1 MQARRTIG
9 AVALVL
15 LLGFFFAGWFPSESR
30 AASKTRIAVIDF
42 EQKAFQEF
50 QGKQIGEIVAE
61 WLITSLA
68 NTGRFEV
75 VERAQLQ
82 KLLHEQQLGV
92 SGMIN
97 QETAA
102 KMGELLGVK
111 VIVSGS
117 VIQIGNTYDVNARL
131 ISVQD
136 GSIIKAERVRGM
148 GLDGVERM
156 MDSLADSFKKEFP
169 LEGYVVMVSGK
180 RAMIDLGRVNGVE
193 PGMRFFALRKGAP
206 VRHPITGKMLAGE
219 DIRIG
224 EMMVQTTEREAS
236 WAEIVHQEPGI
247 SIAAG
252 NLAKQALGG
261 ERMAVT
267 TVPSAPLPVPP
278 PSVTVPPPPPSAPAP
293 AAPVVP
299 PPKVVPSIPGRI
311 GGNRILVEWAGM
323 HDLLLGDRDGYVW
336 LFINI
341 GGKESPRYDAGTK
354 LKAGGKEIKV
364 RSPSYPYLVDWN
376 EDGKVDL
383 LVGNGGGYL
392 HLFLNQGDGNLAP
405 GVMVKAAGKDVDT
418 GSRASTCVTDWNED
432 GKKDLVI
439 GNGSGE
445 IFVYLN
451 EGTNQQP
458 AFGKPLK
465 LNNGR
470 LDVGSNSS
478 PEAADWDGDGKKDL
492 VIGNS
497 DGEILIYINKGTNR
511 EPQFE
516 NEGEK
521 LPIKLGP
528 DAMPQ
533 VLSKGRGWSDLV
545 VADRYGEVTYCPNT
559 GGPRAPNFPEKRIV
573 KAGKR

>member
-1 MQARRTIG
+1 MQEKRKFGTVVLIL
-9 AVALVL
+9 LVGL
-15 LLGFFFAGWFPSESR
+15 FFSGLFPAESR
-30 AASKTRIAVIDF
+30 AASKTRVAVIDF

-82 KLLHEQQLGV
+82 KVLKEQQLGI
-92 SGMIN
+92 SGAIN

-111 VIVSGS
+111 VIVSGT

-136 GSIIKAERVRGM
+136 GSIIKAERVRGV
-148 GLDGVERM
+148 GLDGVERL

-169 LEGYVVMVSGK
+169 LEGYVVMVTGK
-180 RAMIDLGRVNGVE
+180 RAMIDLGRINGVE

-206 VRHPITGKMLAGE
+206 VRHPVDGKMLAGE

-224 EMMVQTTEREAS
+224 EMVVQTVEREAS
-236 WAEIVHQEPGI
+236 WAEIVLQEPGI
-247 SIAAG
+247 TIAAG
-252 NLAKQALGG
+252 NLAKQALG

-267 TVPSAPLPVPP
+267 PTPVAPLPGPLP
-278 PSVTVPPPPPSAPAP
+278 MTAPAPPP

-299 PPKVVPSIPGRI
+299 PPKMQPTVPGRI
-311 GGNRILVEWAGM
+311 MGSKILVEWAGM

-336 LFINI
+336 LFLNI

-354 LKAGGKEIKV
+354 LRAGGKEIKV
-364 RSPSYPYLVDWN
+364 RGPSYPYLVDWN

-392 HLFLNQGDGNLAP
+392 HLFLNQGDGNFAP
-405 GVMVKAAGKDVDT
+405 GVMVKAGGKDVDT
-418 GSRASTCVTDWNED
+418 GSRATPCVTDWNED
-432 GKKDLVI
+432 GKKDLVM

-445 IFVYLN
+445 IFIFLN

-458 AFGKPLK
+458 AFGKLFK
-465 LNNGR
+465 LNGGK
-470 LDVGSNSS
+470 LDVGSDSS
-478 PEAADWDGDGKKDL
+478 PEVVDWNGDGKKDL
-492 VIGNS
+492 VVGN
-497 DGEILIYINKGTNR
+497 DNGEIFVFINQGTNH
-511 EPQFE
+511 EPQFN
-516 NEGEK
+516 NEGDK
-521 LPIKLGP
+521 LPLKLGP
-528 DAMPQ
+528 GAIPQ
-533 VLSKGRGWSDLV
+533 VLSKGRGLNDLV
-545 VADRYGEVTYCPNT
+545 VADRNGEVTYCPNT
-559 GGPRAPNFPEKRIV
+559 GSAAAPNFPEKRIL
-573 KAGKR
+573 KAGKK

>member
-1 MQARRTIG
+1 MRAKKRIG
-9 AVALVL
+9 AVALIL
-15 LLGFFFAGWFPSESR
+15 LLSLFLPGLFPTESP
-30 AASKTRIAVIDF
+30 AAAKTRVAVIDF

-82 KLLHEQQLGV
+82 KILKEQQLGI

-131 ISVQD
+131 ISVED
-136 GSIIKAERVRGM
+136 GSIIKAERIRGV
-148 GLDGVERM
+148 GLDGVERL

-180 RAMIDLGRVNGVE
+180 RAMIDLGRINGVE

-206 VRHPITGKMLAGE
+206 VRHPVTGKMLAGE
-219 DIRIG
+219 DIKIG
-224 EMMVQTTEREAS
+224 EIIIQTVEREAS
-236 WAEIVHQEPGI
+236 WAEIVLQEPGI
-247 SIAAG
+247 NIAAG
-252 NLAKQALGG
+252 NLAKQALG

-267 TVPSAPLPVPP
+267 TS
-278 PSVTVPPPPPSAPAP
+278 P
-293 AAPVVP
+293 AAPVPGPPPVTAPGIP
-299 PPKVVPSIPGRI
+299 PPKMQPAIPGRI
-311 GGNRILVEWAGM
+311 MGNKILVEWAGM

-336 LFINI
+336 LFLNI
-341 GGKESPRYDAGTK
+341 GSKESPRYEAGTK

-364 RSPSYPYLVDWN
+364 RGPSYPYLVDWN

-392 HLFLNQGDGNLAP
+392 HLFLNQGDGNFAP
-405 GVMVKAAGKDVDT
+405 GVMVKAGGKDVDT
-418 GSRASTCVTDWNED
+418 GSRASPCMADWNED
-432 GKKDLVI
+432 GKKDLVM

-458 AFGKPLK
+458 VFGKPLK
-465 LNNGR
+465 LNNGK
-470 LDVGSNSS
+470 LDVGSDSS
-478 PEAADWDGDGKKDL
+478 PDVVDWNGDGKKDL
-492 VIGNS
+492 VVGN
-497 DGEILIYINKGTNR
+497 DNGEIFIFINQGTNH
-511 EPQFE
+511 EPQFN

-521 LPIKLGP
+521 LPLKLGP
-528 DAMPQ
+528 SALPQ
-533 VLSKGRGWSDLV
+533 VLSKGRGLNDLV
-545 VADRYGEVTYCPNT
+545 VADRNGEVTYYPNT
-559 GGPRAPNFPEKRIV
+559 GSAAAPSFPEKRVV

>member
-1 MQARRTIG
+1 MQAKRTIG

-15 LLGFFFAGWFPSESR
+15 LLGFFFAGLFPSESR
-30 AASKTRIAVIDF
+30 AASKTRVAVIDF

-82 KLLHEQQLGV
+82 KILKEQQLGI
-92 SGMIN
+92 SGVIN

-136 GSIIKAERVRGM
+136 GSIIKAERMRGV
-148 GLDGVERM
+148 GLDGVERL

-206 VRHPITGKMLAGE
+206 VRHPVTGKMLAGE
-219 DIRIG
+219 DIKIG
-224 EMMVQTTEREAS
+224 EMIVQTAEREAS
-236 WAEIVHQEPGI
+236 WAEIVQQEPGI
-247 SIAAG
+247 SVAAG
-252 NLAKQALGG
+252 NLAKQALG

-267 TVPSAPLPVPP
+267 TAPVAPLPGPP
-278 PSVTVPPPPPSAPAP
+278 PVTAPAPPPP

-299 PPKVVPSIPGRI
+299 PSKMQPSIPGRI

-336 LFINI
+336 LFINV
-341 GGKESPRYDAGTK
+341 GNKESPRYDAGTK

-364 RSPSYPYLVDWN
+364 RGPSYPYLVDWN

-392 HLFLNQGDGNLAP
+392 HLFLNQGDGNLGP

-445 IFVYLN
+445 VFVYLN

-478 PEAADWDGDGKKDL
+478 PEVADWDGDGKKDL

-497 DGEILIYINKGTNR
+497 DGEILIYINRGTNR
-511 EPQFE
+511 EPQFD

-545 VADRYGEVTYCPNT
+545 VADRNGEVTYCPNT
-559 GGPRAPNFPEKRIV
+559 GSPKAPNFSEKRIV

>member
-1 MQARRTIG
+1 MQAKRRIG
-9 AVALVL
+9 AVGLIL
-15 LLGFFFAGWFPSESR
+15 LLGLFFAGLFPAESP
-30 AASKTRIAVIDF
+30 AASKTRVAVIDF

-82 KLLHEQQLGV
+82 KVLKEQQLGI
-92 SGMIN
+92 SGVIN

-131 ISVQD
+131 ISVED
-136 GSIIKAERVRGM
+136 GSIIKAERIRGV
-148 GLDGVERM
+148 GLDGVERQ

-180 RAMIDLGRVNGVE
+180 RAMIDLGRINGVE

-206 VRHPITGKMLAGE
+206 VRHPVTGRMLAGE

-224 EMMVQTTEREAS
+224 EMVVQNVEREAS
-236 WAEIVHQEPGI
+236 WAEIILQEPGI

-252 NLAKQALGG
+252 NLAKQALG
-261 ERMAVT
+261 ERMAAT
-267 TVPSAPLPVPP
+267 PAPVAPAPAPP
-278 PSVTVPPPPPSAPAP
+278 PPPAVAVPPPPMQPT
-293 AAPVVP
+293 
-299 PPKVVPSIPGRI
+299 IPGRI
-311 GGNRILVEWAGM
+311 MGHKILVEWAGM

-336 LFINI
+336 VFINT
-341 GGKESPRYDAGTK
+341 GSGDSPRYDAGTK

-392 HLFLNQGDGNLAP
+392 HLFLNQGDGNFAP
-405 GVMVKAAGKDVDT
+405 GVMVKAGGKNVDT
-418 GSRASTCVTDWNED
+418 GSRAAPCVTDWNED
-432 GKKDLVI
+432 GKKDLVM

-458 AFGKPLK
+458 VFGKPLK
-465 LNNGR
+465 VNGGS
-470 LDVGSNSS
+470 LDVGSDSA
-478 PEAADWDGDGKKDL
+478 PDVVDWNGDGKKDL
-492 VIGNS
+492 VVGND
-497 DGEILIYINKGTNR
+497 DGEIIVFINQGTNQ
-511 EPQFE
+511 EPQFM

-521 LPIKLGP
+521 LPLKLGP
-528 DAMPQ
+528 NAIPQ
-533 VLSKGRGWSDLV
+533 VLSKGRGLNDLV

-559 GGPRAPNFPEKRIV
+559 GSPNAPNFAEKKIL

>member
-1 MQARRTIG
+1 MQAKRRFG
-9 AVALVL
+9 VVALILMLVL
-15 LLGFFFAGWFPSESR
+15 FFPGLFPAETR
-30 AASKTRIAVIDF
+30 AASKTRVAVIDF

-50 QGKQIGEIVAE
+50 QGKQIGEIIAE

-82 KLLHEQQLGV
+82 KVLHEQQLGV

-136 GSIIKAERVRGM
+136 GSIIKAERIRGM
-148 GLDGVERM
+148 GLDGIERL

-206 VRHPITGKMLAGE
+206 VRHPVTGKMLAGE

-224 EMMVQTTEREAS
+224 EMVVQTVEREAS
-236 WAEIVHQEPGI
+236 WAEIVLQEPGI
-247 SIAAG
+247 SIVAG
-252 NLAKQALGG
+252 NLAKQALG

-267 TVPSAPLPVPP
+267 TAPPAPLPAQPP
-278 PSVTVPPPPPSAPAP
+278 AVAPAPVPPPPPTL
-293 AAPVVP
+293 VVP
-299 PPKVVPSIPGRI
+299 PPKTQPTIPGRVM
-311 GGNRILVEWAGM
+311 GNKILVEWAGM

-336 LFINI
+336 LFLNL
-341 GGKESPRYDAGTK
+341 GGKESPRYDSGTK

-364 RSPSYPYLVDWN
+364 RGPSYPYLVDWN

-392 HLFLNQGDGNLAP
+392 HLFLNQGDGNFAP
-405 GVMVKAAGKDVDT
+405 GVMVKAGGKDVDV
-418 GSRASTCVTDWNED
+418 GSRASPCVADWNED
-432 GKKDLVI
+432 GKKDLVM

-451 EGTNQQP
+451 EGTHQQP

-465 LNNGR
+465 VNGGS
-470 LDVGSNSS
+470 LDVGSDSS
-478 PEAADWDGDGKKDL
+478 PDVVDWNGDGKKDL
-492 VIGNS
+492 VIGNDS
-497 DGEILIYINKGTNR
+497 GEIIVFLNQGTNH
-511 EPQFE
+511 EPQF
-516 NEGEK
+516 NNQGDK
-521 LPIKLGP
+521 LPLKLGP
-528 DAMPQ
+528 NAIPQ
-533 VLSKGRGWSDLV
+533 VLSRGRGLNDLV
-545 VADRYGEVTYCPNT
+545 VADRNGEVTYCLNA
-559 GGPRAPNFPEKRIV
+559 GSAAAPNFPEKRIV

>member
-1 MQARRTIG
+1 MRTKRRIG
-9 AVALVL
+9 AVALIL
-15 LLGFFFAGWFPSESR
+15 LLGLFSPGLFLAESR
-30 AASKTRIAVIDF
+30 AASKTRVAVIDF

-50 QGKQIGEIVAE
+50 QGKQIGEIIAE
-61 WLITSLA
+61 WLITSMA

-75 VERAQLQ
+75 VERAQLKKILQ
-82 KLLHEQQLGV
+82 EQQLGV

-136 GSIIKAERVRGM
+136 GSIIKAERMRGM

-219 DIRIG
+219 DIKIG
-224 EMMVQTTEREAS
+224 EMIVQTAEREAS
-236 WAEIVHQEPGI
+236 WAEIVQQEPGI

-252 NLAKQALGG
+252 NLAKQALG
-261 ERMAVT
+261 ETMAVT
-267 TVPSAPLPVPP
+267 TAPVTPLPAPP
-278 PSVTVPPPPPSAPAP
+278 PSVTVPPPAPSP

-299 PPKVVPSIPGRI
+299 PPKMQPTIPARI

-336 LFINI
+336 LFINV
-341 GGKESPRYDAGTK
+341 GGKESPRYDTGTK

-364 RSPSYPYLVDWN
+364 RGPSYPYLVDWN
-376 EDGKVDL
+376 EDGKADL
-383 LVGNGGGYL
+383 LVGDGGGYL
-392 HLFLNQGDGNLAP
+392 HLFLNQGDGNLAA
-405 GVMVKAAGKDVDT
+405 GVMVKAGGKDLDT
-418 GSRASTCVTDWNED
+418 GSRANPCVTDWNED
-432 GKKDLVI
+432 GKKDLVM

-458 AFGKPLK
+458 VFGKPLK
-465 LNNGR
+465 LNGGS
-470 LDVGSNSS
+470 LDVGSDSA
-478 PEAADWDGDGKKDL
+478 PDVVDWNGDGKKDL
-492 VIGNS
+492 VVGN
-497 DGEILIYINKGTNR
+497 DNGEIFIFINQGTNQ
-511 EPQFE
+511 EPRFN

-521 LPIKLGP
+521 LPLKVGP
-528 DAMPQ
+528 DAIPQ
-533 VLSKGRGWSDLV
+533 VLSRGRGLNDLV
-545 VADRYGEVTYCPNT
+545 VADRNGEVTYCVNA
-559 GGPRAPNFPEKRIV
+559 GSAAAPSFPEKRIV

>member
-1 MQARRTIG
+1 MQAKRRLFV
-9 AVALVL
+9 VALIFW
-15 LLGFFFAGWFPSESR
+15 LGLFFPILWPQETR
-30 AASKTRIAVIDF
+30 AASKTRVAVIDF

-50 QGKQIGEIVAE
+50 QGKQIGEIIAE
-61 WLITSLA
+61 WLITSMA

-136 GSIIKAERVRGM
+136 GSIIKAERVRGV
-148 GLDGVERM
+148 GLDGVERL
-156 MDSLADSFKKEFP
+156 MDSLAESFKKEFP
-169 LEGYVVMVSGK
+169 LEGYVVMVTGK

-206 VRHPITGKMLAGE
+206 VRHPVTGKMLAGE

-224 EMMVQTTEREAS
+224 EMVIQTAEREAS
-236 WAEIVHQEPGI
+236 WAEIVLQEPGI

-252 NLAKQALGG
+252 NLAKQALG

-267 TVPSAPLPVPP
+267 TVPPAPLPVTPP
-278 PSVTVPPPPPSAPAP
+278 PVAVPAPSAPAPPP

-299 PPKVVPSIPGRI
+299 PPKMQTPIPGRI
-311 GGNRILVEWAGM
+311 GGNRLLVEWAGM

-336 LFINI
+336 LFLNI
-341 GGKESPRYDAGTK
+341 GSKESPRYDAGTK

-364 RSPSYPYLVDWN
+364 RGPSYPYLVDWN

-418 GSRASTCVTDWNED
+418 GSRASTCVADWNED

-465 LNNGR
+465 LNNGK

-478 PEAADWDGDGKKDL
+478 PEVVDWDGDGKKDL

-497 DGEILIYINKGTNR
+497 DGEIFIHINKGTNH
-511 EPQFE
+511 EPQFD